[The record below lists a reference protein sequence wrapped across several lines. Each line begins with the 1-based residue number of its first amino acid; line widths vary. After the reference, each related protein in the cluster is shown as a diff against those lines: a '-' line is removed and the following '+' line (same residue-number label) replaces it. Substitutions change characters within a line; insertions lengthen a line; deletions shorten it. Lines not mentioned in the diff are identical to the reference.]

1 VLFAYFCSQF
11 RGSGFSF
18 QHVSLSAFGFVW
30 SVVLQSRGSISAFQ
44 LFSFCFAG
52 FRFQVSAFDL
62 RFDMKILIT
71 GGAGFIGS
79 HLVEHF
85 H

>member
-1 VLFAYFCSQF
+1 VLFAFFCSQF

-44 LFSFCFAG
+44 LFSFSAFVLLVSG
-52 FRFQVSAFDL
+52 FRLPVLFCRFQVS
-62 RFDMKILIT
+62 
-71 GGAGFIGS
+71 GFSFQLSG
-79 HLVEHF
+79 LV
-85 H
+85 